1 MRLDRDV
8 RLLGHG
14 STHFLGLDG
23 LRGIAAFVVVY
34 LHADITLQIG
44 YLPGTASLAV
54 DFFFMLSGFV
64 LAYAYDDRLQ
74 HSMTWPDFMRVRLI
88 RLYPML
94 FFGSLLGSIV
104 FLVAQHQQQGYLYD
118 SLTSVWMIAGSFLML
133 PVGLPV
139 GAQAA
144 YPLNIA
150 YWSLFFELIANA
162 VYATRWGRRPPRTLG
177 LAVLGFALATG
188 VMTFASRPY
197 IENGV
202 TSADKFLWGF
212 VRVAYPFGAGLLLYR
227 LRYLWAQVSHWKVIT
242 GSCWWLIATTLAGA
256 LILPIDS
263 PGCDLTLS
271 FVVFPLLIIGA
282 ASLNL
287 SAATARV
294 CAILGQLSYP
304 VYILHWPI
312 YRLLRG
318 ATQMLQLDIAP
329 WVLAAAGAIATI
341 LLAQT
346 TLIWWDEP
354 VRRWLSHRP
363 LYTNLI
369 GQRGGGLS
377 SMRPNY
383 GHILRTFRKLRRIV

>member
-1 MRLDRDV
+1 MRLDHDA
-8 RLLGHG
+8 RLLGHA

-23 LRGIAAFVVVY
+23 LRGIAALVVVY
-34 LHADITLQIG
+34 LHAHLTFQIG

-64 LAYAYDDRLQ
+64 LAHAYDDRLQ
-74 HSMTWPDFMRVRLI
+74 HGMTWPDFMRVRLI

-94 FFGSLLGSIV
+94 FFGSVLGAIV
-104 FLVAQHQQQGYLYD
+104 FLVAQHQRHISD
-118 SLTSVWMIAGSFLML
+118 NLTSVWMIAGSFLML

-139 GAQAA
+139 GDQTA

-162 VYATRWGRRPPRTLG
+162 VYGTRWGLRPPRRLG

-188 VMTFASRPY
+188 MMTFVSRPY

-202 TSADKFLWGF
+202 TSPDKFLWGF
-212 VRVAYPFGAGLLLYR
+212 VRVAYPFAAGLLLYR
-227 LRYLWAQVSHWKVIT
+227 LRYLWEQISHWKVIT
-242 GSCWWLIATTLAGA
+242 GSCWWLTATIPAGA

-263 PGCDLTLS
+263 PWCDLVLS

-282 ASLNL
+282 ASLNP

-294 CAILGQLSYP
+294 CAIVGRLSYP

-312 YRLLRG
+312 YRLLLG
-318 ATQMLQLDIAP
+318 ATQMLRLDIVL
-329 WVLAAAGAIATI
+329 WVQALAGAVAGI
-341 LLAQT
+341 LLAQI
-346 TLIWWDEP
+346 TLMVWDEP
-354 VRRWLSHRP
+354 VRRWLSGRRRP
-363 LYTNLI
+363 
-369 GQRGGGLS
+369 QHD
-377 SMRPNY
+377 M
-383 GHILRTFRKLRRIV
+383 